1 MSDEEEDSLVI
12 RSFAISPKRIFAF
25 EIKSPAAIQM
35 TRDYSISLFSC

>member
-25 EIKSPAAIQM
+25 EKNLQPQ
-35 TRDYSISLFSC
+35 YK